1 MVTVSQKEFQR
12 VKVIENAVAGRLR
25 VSEAARLLQLSE
37 RQVQRLKRRYRPDS
51 VAWVHHGNRGRP
63 MPWALPAAQRGMILE
78 LARGKYVG
86 FNDCHLC
93 QKLHSEEHLS
103 VSRESV
109 RRILRRAKL
118 ASPQKRRPRQYRARR
133 LRRPRF
139 GMMVLTDASRHDW
152 LEGRGPEL
160 TLVGFQDDATSQ
172 ILSAHFQLEAENT
185 LGYMRAAHA
194 MVTTHGVP
202 LSLYRDRHGIFQRND
217 PHWTVAEQLAGKQC
231 PTQLGRALEELGIQQ
246 IPAYS
251 PQAKG
256 RIERAWRTC
265 QDRLVSELRLAQA
278 CDLDSANQV
287 LARFCADYNQRFA
300 VPAREAQRDFR
311 SLPPRFD
318 LDRCLSFR
326 YQRVVGP
333 DHVITFGV
341 HSIALPPLPSKR
353 GYAGDSVELSHH
365 LDGLLLISYRKVLL
379 LSLLS
384 PLLLLEH
391 ADRRPA
397 PRTSRQKS
405 KTPMPRIYN
414 LGGRPALAAVT

>member
-1 MVTVSQKEFQR
+1 MVTMSEKELQR
-12 VKVIENAVAGRLR
+12 VKVIENAVDERLS

-37 RQVQRLKRRYRPDS
+37 RQVQRLKRRYRPDG
-51 VAWVHHGNRGRP
+51 VDWVRHGNRGRP
-63 MPWALPAAQRGMILE
+63 MPWALPAALRQTILQ
-78 LARGKYVG
+78 LARGKYRG
-86 FNDCHLC
+86 FNDSHLFE
-93 QKLHSEEHLS
+93 KLNAEEKLG
-103 VSRESV
+103 VSRETV

-160 TLVGFQDDATSQ
+160 TLIGFQDDATSQ

-185 LGYMRAAHA
+185 LGYMRALHA
-194 MVTTHGVP
+194 LITTHGVP

-217 PHWTVAEQLAGKQC
+217 PHWTVAEQLVGKQC

-265 QDRLVSELRLAQA
+265 QDRLVSELRLAHA
-278 CDLDSANQV
+278 CDLDSANHV
-287 LARFCADYNQRFA
+287 LAHFCADYNQRFA
-300 VPAREAQRDFR
+300 VPAREAPHDFR

-318 LDRCLSFR
+318 LARCLSFR
-326 YQRVVGP
+326 YQRVVGS
-333 DHVITFGV
+333 DHVIP
-341 HSIALPPLPSKR
+341 SITTTAVSRAYESVDALGFKEAPFRSLRGFDFFTMTKTRACNVASPVAAFYAPPTI
-353 GYAGDSVELSHH
+353 YSV
-365 LDGLLLISYRKVLL
+365 
-379 LSLLS
+379 
-384 PLLLLEH
+384 
-391 ADRRPA
+391 
-397 PRTSRQKS
+397 
-405 KTPMPRIYN
+405 
-414 LGGRPALAAVT
+414 

>member
-160 TLVGFQDDATSQ
+160 TLIGFQDDATSQ

-185 LGYMRAAHA
+185 LGYMRALRA

-202 LSLYRDRHGIFQRND
+202 LSLYRDRHAIFQRND
-217 PHWTVAEQLAGKQC
+217 AHWTVAEQLAGKQS

-265 QDRLVSELRLAQA
+265 QDRLVSELRLARATTLPQA
-278 CDLDSANQV
+278 NAV
-287 LARFCADYNQRFA
+287 LAHFCADYNQRFA
-300 VPAREAQRDFR
+300 RPPAEAASDFR
-311 SLPPRFD
+311 RLPRRFD
-318 LDRCLSFR
+318 LARCLSLR
-326 YQRVVGP
+326 YQRGASADPTVALGSQ
-333 DHVITFGV
+333 
-341 HSIALPPLPSKR
+341 SIALPPLPAHR
-353 GYAGDSVELSHH
+353 GYAGETVELSHQ
-365 LDGLLLISYRKVLL
+365 LDGVLRVFRADTLLTAL
-379 LSLLS
+379 
-384 PLLLLEH
+384 PFAFEEQPE
-391 ADRRPA
+391 RRPVQL
-397 PRTSRQKS
+397 TSAQKR
-405 KTPMPRIYN
+405 KPTMPRIYN
-414 LGGRPALAAVT
+414 LSGRPALAAVT

>member
-1 MVTVSQKEFQR
+1 MSQKEFQR
-12 VKVIENAVAGRLR
+12 VKVIENAVGGRLS

-37 RQVQRLKRRYRPDS
+37 RQVQRLKRRNRPDR

-63 MPWALPAAQRGMILE
+63 MPWALPVALRRTILA
-78 LARGKYVG
+78 LARGKYQG
-86 FNDCHLC
+86 FNDSHLC
-93 QKLHSEEHLS
+93 EKLRSEENLE
-103 VSRESV
+103 VSRETV
-109 RRILRRAKL
+109 RRILRAAKL

-160 TLVGFQDDATSQ
+160 TLIGFQDDATSQ

-185 LGYMRAAHA
+185 LGYMRALHA

-217 PHWTVAEQLAGKQC
+217 AHWTVAEQLAGKQC
-231 PTQLGRALEELGIQQ
+231 PTHLGRALEELGIPQ

-265 QDRLVSELRLAQA
+265 QDRLVSELRLAHA

-300 VPAREAQRDFR
+300 VPARQAQSDFR

-318 LDRCLSFR
+318 LARCLSFR
-326 YQRVVGP
+326 YQRVVGS
-333 DHVITFGV
+333 DHVITFGA
-341 HSIALPPLPSKR
+341 HSIALPALPSQR
-353 GYAGDSVELSHH
+353 GYAGDSVELSHRLNGMLFVSH
-365 LDGLLLISYRKVLL
+365 RKVLL
-379 LSLLS
+379 LSLSLPL
-384 PLLLLEH
+384 PLLED

-397 PRTSRQKS
+397 PRLSRQKP